1 MKCGAQFGA
10 SRLVCSLKTCAH
22 TPANTMGSLRFPAFL
37 QVLLYTMV
45 VQITAEAIQMGMFPE
60 AADYSFQNCRKE
72 MLQMVTKS
80 GGLLQTELNN
90 NPDFKTVW
98 KGNAACKKDIP
109 GGTPEHM
116 AALKSYAEASYTFH
130 GRFKKLLQTSRGSST
145 YRDGFPFKSL
155 FFLLTDAMQLIG
167 KSRTVYSGT
176 EKEYSTE
183 IGEKVR
189 FESFLPAQR
198 LYSAATEDAS
208 ISDNIGTVFIIT
220 SHSVISFDDYE
231 CNSEE
236 IDLLIS
242 PTEVF
247 TVTGIKTFRNSIDN
261 FKEIT
266 LTHSHFHSS
275 SNCSGLFSL
284 PEESKESSSS
294 FLSSSLLNL
303 MASLLMLYYYT
314 LTL

>member
-1 MKCGAQFGA
+1 MLSSISPPSAPSDPPALSPSVGPQMSAATPSTSWLLPPSTPPCVVSTGM
-10 SRLVCSLKTCAH
+10 LWTCAH

-198 LYSAATEDAS
+198 LYSAATED
-208 ISDNIGTVFIIT
+208 F
-220 SHSVISFDDYE
+220 F
-231 CNSEE
+231 
-236 IDLLIS
+236 
-242 PTEVF
+242 
-247 TVTGIKTFRNSIDN
+247 
-261 FKEIT
+261 
-266 LTHSHFHSS
+266 
-275 SNCSGLFSL
+275 
-284 PEESKESSSS
+284 
-294 FLSSSLLNL
+294 
-303 MASLLMLYYYT
+303 
-314 LTL
+314 